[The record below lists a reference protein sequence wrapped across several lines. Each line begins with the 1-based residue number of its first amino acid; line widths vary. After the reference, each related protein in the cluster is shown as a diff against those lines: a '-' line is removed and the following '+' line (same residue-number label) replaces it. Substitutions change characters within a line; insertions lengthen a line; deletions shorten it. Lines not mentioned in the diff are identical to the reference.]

1 MKSLWDGNTR
11 ATYAWPLIRKEIDRV
26 LGPLKPDVIH
36 AHFGPDAV
44 LIAPVAQSRGIPL
57 VVTFYG
63 YDFSIHEVLRR
74 WEDEYRALMRQAA
87 AVIGISDYVC
97 RALVD
102 LGADPSRLA
111 CVRLGV
117 EAERFTYSDPA
128 SRYDGRTVRC
138 LHVGR
143 LVPKKAPLVL
153 IEAFRTALAEIRD
166 ERDLTLTI
174 VGDGSLMPQVRR
186 RVAELG
192 LDGRVQ
198 LAGALPRSEVMKLL
212 AGAHIYTQ
220 HCVTAPD
227 GDQEGQGVS
236 LVEASAMGLPV
247 ISTRHSA
254 IPEVV
259 LDGETGYLVA
269 EHDIE
274 AMGRRIA
281 ELARDSSLWTRLGE
295 AGRRHV
301 ERYFSL
307 QAETAEA
314 LSLLRAAASCHSPQR
329 GWVVAVDRI

>member
-1 MKSLWDGNTR
+1 MRVVHFRQAFSPLSETFIYDSIVEMERQGADCHVVTLRRANERDRPFDKVTVLELPPRWHPMRLGYRMKSLWDGNTR

-74 WEDEYRALMRQAA
+74 WEDEYGVLMRQAA
-87 AVIGISDYVC
+87 AVIGISNYVC

-153 IEAFRTALAEIRD
+153 IEAFRTAIAEVGD

-174 VGDGSLMPQVRR
+174 VGDGPLMPQVRR

-198 LAGALPRSEVMKLL
+198 LAGAFLAVRS
-212 AGAHIYTQ
+212 
-220 HCVTAPD
+220 
-227 GDQEGQGVS
+227 
-236 LVEASAMGLPV
+236 
-247 ISTRHSA
+247 
-254 IPEVV
+254 
-259 LDGETGYLVA
+259 
-269 EHDIE
+269 
-274 AMGRRIA
+274 
-281 ELARDSSLWTRLGE
+281 
-295 AGRRHV
+295 
-301 ERYFSL
+301 
-307 QAETAEA
+307 
-314 LSLLRAAASCHSPQR
+314 
-329 GWVVAVDRI
+329 